1 MVDRRSRGAHHQGLG
16 ELKIM
21 RTFAE
26 LYARAA
32 RRKGGAAKLE
42 TMIPATRSATDLRT
56 ISDDRWLASMTQ
68 GVFQAGFV
76 WRVVEHKWPGFEAAL
91 RGFDPHAVA
100 YLSDEDIEQLVG
112 DTRIIRHHSKLLAT
126 RANAQFVLDL
136 ATEHGSAGAFFAGWS
151 PNRYAELLT
160 VLKKRGA
167 RLGGMTGQY
176 FLRRMGLDSW
186 VLSQDVVRV
195 LVDEGVLHRPPSSQ
209 RDLAAVQAAFD
220 GWCEQSGRGLTAV
233 SRVLALSID

>member
-1 MVDRRSRGAHHQGLG
+1 MRS
-16 ELKIM
+16 
-21 RTFAE
+21 FAE
-26 LYARAA
+26 LYQRAA
-32 RRKGGAAKLE
+32 RRKGGTAALE
-42 TMIPATRSATDLRT
+42 ALIPTPRNSAELRA
-56 ISDDRWLASMTQ
+56 ISDDRWLAAMTQ

-76 WRVVEHKWPGFEAAL
+76 WRVVEDKWPGFEAAL
-91 RGFDPHAVA
+91 HAFDAHALA
-100 YLSDEDIEQLVG
+100 YLSDENIEKLLA
-112 DTRIIRHHSKLLAT
+112 DTRVIRHHTKLLAT
-126 RANAQFVLDL
+126 RDNAQFVLDL
-136 ATEHGSAGAFFAGWS
+136 ATEHGSAGAFFAAFSAG
-151 PNRYAELLT
+151 RYGELLG

-186 VLSQDVVRV
+186 VLSRDVVRV

-220 GWCEQSGRGLTAV
+220 EWCEQSGRGLTAI

>member
-1 MVDRRSRGAHHQGLG
+1 MRS
-16 ELKIM
+16 
-21 RTFAE
+21 FAE
-26 LYARAA
+26 LYERAA
-32 RRKGGAAKLE
+32 RRKGGAAVLE
-42 TMIPATRSATDLRT
+42 TLIPTVSSAAELRAIT
-56 ISDDRWLASMTQ
+56 DDRWLANMTQ

-76 WRVVEHKWPGFEAAL
+76 WRVVELKWPGFEAAL
-91 RGFDPHAVA
+91 HAFDPHAVA
-100 YLSDEDIEQLVG
+100 YLSDENIEKLAT

-136 ATEHGSAGAFFAGWS
+136 ATEHGSTGAFFAAS
-151 PNRYAELLT
+151 QPRCYADLLT

-195 LVDEGVLHRPPSSQ
+195 LVDEGVLHRPPSSL
-209 RDLAAVQAAFD
+209 RDLAAVQTAFD

>member
-1 MVDRRSRGAHHQGLG
+1 
-16 ELKIM
+16 M

-32 RRKGGAAKLE
+32 KRKGGAAALE
-42 TMIPATRSATDLRT
+42 AMIPKPLSAGELRA
-56 ISDDRWLASMTQ
+56 IPDHRWLAGMTR

-91 RGFDPHAVA
+91 HGFDAHALA
-100 YLSDEDIEQLVG
+100 YLADEEIETLLA
-112 DTRIIRHHSKLLAT
+112 DTRIIRHHAKLLAT
-126 RANAQFVLDL
+126 RANAQFILDL
-136 ATEHGSAGAFFAGWS
+136 ATEHGSAGEFFAAS
-151 PNRYAELLT
+151 APTRYASLLN

-167 RLGGMTGQY
+167 RLGGMTAQY
-176 FLRRMGLDSW
+176 FLRRMGVDAW
-186 VLSQDVVRV
+186 VLSTDVVRV

-209 RDLAAVQAAFD
+209 RDMLAVQAAFD
-220 GWCEQSGRGLTAV
+220 GWCEQGGRGLTAV